1 MYISRGFSHGIS
13 SPVTEVGRIFF
24 FVFLSVVFRFLFPF
38 FHFFFVISYQS
49 ENRTNDYWVSKPG
62 VRDANLFLDFQ
73 GTAELSVTVASVQL
87 HRESLY

>member
-13 SPVTEVGRIFF
+13 SLF
-24 FVFLSVVFRFLFPF
+24 FVFLSVVRFLFPF
-38 FHFFFVISYQS
+38 FLSLFLLFPISR
-49 ENRTNDYWVSKPG
+49 RTERMIIGFPNG

-73 GTAELSVTVASVQL
+73 GTAELSVIVASVQL

>member
-1 MYISRGFSHGIS
+1 MII
-13 SPVTEVGRIFF
+13 E
-24 FVFLSVVFRFLFPF
+24 FP
-38 FHFFFVISYQS
+38 
-49 ENRTNDYWVSKPG
+49 NG

>member
-24 FVFLSVVFRFLFPF
+24 LFSFLSSVSFFLFFLLFP
-38 FHFFFVISYQS
+38 ISR
-49 ENRTNDYWVSKPG
+49 RTERMIIEFPNG

-73 GTAELSVTVASVQL
+73 GTAELSVIVASVQL

>member
-13 SPVTEVGRIFF
+13 SPVTEVGLIF
-24 FVFLSVVFRFLFPF
+24 FVFLSVVRFLFPLP
-38 FHFFFVISYQS
+38 FFFFFLLFPISR
-49 ENRTNDYWVSKPG
+49 RTERMIIEFPNG
-62 VRDANLFLDFQ
+62 VHHANLFLDFQ